1 MRASILLAFAVRV
14 GFLVIE
20 ALVML
25 LETVIAFKIN
35 DRINNNDVLRISLIG
50 TSIVICGIIVLLI
63 VYIYMKLPFDVR
75 FSTDPYMQKMLMWY
89 GNLLQ

>member
-1 MRASILLAFAVRV
+1 MRASILLAFAVRG

-35 DRINNNDVLRISLIG
+35 DRITNNDVLRISLIG
-50 TSIVICGIIVLLI
+50 GSIVICGIIVLLI
-63 VYIYMKLPFDVR
+63 VYSYMQLPFDWR
-75 FSTDPYMQKMLMWY
+75 FSVDPYWQKMLMWY
-89 GNLLQ
+89 GNIM

>member
-1 MRASILLAFAVRV
+1 MQSSILLAFAVRL

-50 TSIVICGIIVLLI
+50 TSIVICGIVVLLI
-63 VYIYMKLPFDVR
+63 VYGYMKLPFNVR
-75 FSTDPYMQKMLMWY
+75 FSTDPYVQKMLMWY
-89 GNLLQ
+89 GNLL

>member
-1 MRASILLAFAVRV
+1 MQSSILLAFAVRG

-35 DRINNNDVLRISLIG
+35 DRITNNDVLRISLIG

-63 VYIYMKLPFDVR
+63 VYGYMKLPFDVR

-89 GNLLQ
+89 GNLL

>member
-1 MRASILLAFAVRV
+1 MRASILLAFAVRG

-35 DRINNNDVLRISLIG
+35 DRITNNDVLRVSLIG

-63 VYIYMKLPFDVR
+63 VYSYMQLPFDVR
-75 FSTDPYMQKMLMWY
+75 FSNDPYVQQMLMWY
-89 GNLLQ
+89 GNII

>member
-1 MRASILLAFAVRV
+1 MRASILLAFAVRG

-35 DRINNNDVLRISLIG
+35 DRITNNDVLRISLIG

-63 VYIYMKLPFDVR
+63 VYGYMELPFEVR
-75 FSTDPYMQKMLMWY
+75 FSTDPYVQKMLMWY

>member
-1 MRASILLAFAVRV
+1 MQSSILLAFAVRG

-35 DRINNNDVLRISLIG
+35 DRITNNDVLRISLIG
-50 TSIVICGIIVLLI
+50 TSIAICGIIVLLI
-63 VYIYMKLPFDVR
+63 VYIYMELPFDVR

-89 GNLLQ
+89 GNLL

>member
-1 MRASILLAFAVRV
+1 MQSSILLAFAVRL

-25 LETVIAFKIN
+25 LGTAIAFKIN

-63 VYIYMKLPFDVR
+63 VYGYMKLPFNVR

-89 GNLLQ
+89 GNLL

>member
-1 MRASILLAFAVRV
+1 MQSSILLAFAVRG

-35 DRINNNDVLRISLIG
+35 DRITNNDVLRISLISG
-50 TSIVICGIIVLLI
+50 SIVICGIIVLLL
-63 VYIYMKLPFDVR
+63 VYIYMQLPFDIR

-89 GNLLQ
+89 GNLL

>member
-1 MRASILLAFAVRV
+1 MRASILLAFAVRG

-35 DRINNNDVLRISLIG
+35 DRITNNDLLRISLIG

-63 VYIYMKLPFDVR
+63 VYGYMQLPFDVR
-75 FSTDPYMQKMLMWY
+75 FSADPYMQKMLMWY
-89 GNLLQ
+89 GNLL

>member
-1 MRASILLAFAVRV
+1 MRASILLAFAVRG

-35 DRINNNDVLRISLIG
+35 DRITNNDVLRVSLIG

-63 VYIYMKLPFDVR
+63 VYIYMQLPFDVR
-75 FSTDPYMQKMLMWY
+75 FSTDPYMQKMLTWY
-89 GNLLQ
+89 GNLL

>member
-1 MRASILLAFAVRV
+1 MRASILLAFAVRG

-35 DRINNNDVLRISLIG
+35 DRITNNDVLRISLIG

-63 VYIYMKLPFDVR
+63 VYGYMKLPFEVR

-89 GNLLQ
+89 GNLL

>member
-1 MRASILLAFAVRV
+1 MQSSMLLAFAVRL

-25 LETVIAFKIN
+25 LGTVIAFKIN
-35 DRINNNDVLRISLIG
+35 DRINNNDVLRVSLIG

-63 VYIYMKLPFDVR
+63 VYGYMKLPFNVR

>member
-1 MRASILLAFAVRV
+1 MQSSILLAFAVRG

-25 LETVIAFKIN
+25 LGTAIAFKIN
-35 DRINNNDVLRISLIG
+35 DRITNNDVLRISLIG

-63 VYIYMKLPFDVR
+63 VYGYMELPFEVR

-89 GNLLQ
+89 GNLL

>member
-1 MRASILLAFAVRV
+1 MQSSILLAFAVRG

-25 LETVIAFKIN
+25 LETVIAFRIN
-35 DRINNNDVLRISLIG
+35 DRITNNDVLRISLIG

-63 VYIYMKLPFDVR
+63 VYSYMQLPFDVR

>member
-1 MRASILLAFAVRV
+1 MQASILLAFAVRV

-35 DRINNNDVLRISLIG
+35 DRITNNDVLRISLIG

-63 VYIYMKLPFDVR
+63 VYSYMQLPFNVR
-75 FSTDPYMQKMLMWY
+75 LKLYLIY
-89 GNLLQ
+89 

>member
-1 MRASILLAFAVRV
+1 MRASILLAFAVRG

-35 DRINNNDVLRISLIG
+35 DRITNNDVLRVSLIG

-63 VYIYMKLPFDVR
+63 VYIYMQLPFDVR
-75 FSTDPYMQKMLMWY
+75 FSTDPYMQKMLTWY

>member
-1 MRASILLAFAVRV
+1 MRASILLAFAVRL

-25 LETVIAFKIN
+25 FETVISFKIN
-35 DRINNNDVLRISLIG
+35 DRITNNDVLRVSLIG
-50 TSIVICGIIVLLI
+50 GSIVICGIIVLLI
-63 VYIYMKLPFDVR
+63 VYGYMQLPFEVR

-89 GNLLQ
+89 GNLL

>member
-1 MRASILLAFAVRV
+1 MQSSMLLAFAVRL

-25 LETVIAFKIN
+25 LGTVIAFKIN
-35 DRINNNDVLRISLIG
+35 DRINNNDVLRVSLIG

-63 VYIYMKLPFDVR
+63 VYGYMKLPFNVR

-89 GNLLQ
+89 GNLL

>member
-1 MRASILLAFAVRV
+1 MQSSILLAFAVRV

-35 DRINNNDVLRISLIG
+35 DRITNNDVLRISLIG

-63 VYIYMKLPFDVR
+63 VYGYMELPFEVR
-75 FSTDPYMQKMLMWY
+75 FSTDPYVQKMLMWY
-89 GNLLQ
+89 GNLL